1 MKQLK
6 LLTENRA
13 KFTELL
19 RPAAHTDCFLG
30 DFGLKK
36 GVLQRSGE
44 PDFCNTPFVSFIT
57 ATVLLLT
64 QEQLNRAALNYV

>member
-36 GVLQRSGE
+36 GFCSDQENLTFATPPFLFAIVL
-44 PDFCNTPFVSFIT
+44 P
-57 ATVLLLT
+57 
-64 QEQLNRAALNYV
+64 LNHARDPR